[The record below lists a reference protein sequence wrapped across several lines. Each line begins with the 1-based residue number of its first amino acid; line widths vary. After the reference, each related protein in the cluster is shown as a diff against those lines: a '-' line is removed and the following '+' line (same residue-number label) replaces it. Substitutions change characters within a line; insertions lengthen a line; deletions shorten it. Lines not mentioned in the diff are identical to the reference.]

1 MNNNESSKYTNSMLQ
16 DIIKKHPP
24 VNESNKK
31 KVDENAL
38 GWTSTLSYLTQILSR
53 AKQARRAQ
61 LILGE
66 ALTEKFSDPSV
77 ISNQRLGDVTSST
90 DRVGIFLLLVGA
102 DAASKVVEMSDE
114 REAVLLIKSC
124 LDLDEM
130 PQERVFDI
138 LKDFVAM
145 DEAEKFK
152 DMQPRTYDEHVAV
165 LRLAAHDD
173 LEGFHKAA
181 LSLLSAR

>member
-16 DIIKKHPP
+16 DIMKKHAP
-24 VNESNKK
+24 VNESNER
-31 KVDENAL
+31 KVDENAP
-38 GWTSTLSYLTQILSR
+38 GWPGTLSYLTQILSR
-53 AKQARRAQ
+53 AKEARQAQ

-66 ALTEKFSDPSV
+66 ALSEKFSDPSV
-77 ISNQRLGDVTSST
+77 ISNQRLVDVTSST

-102 DAASKVVEMSDE
+102 DAASKIIEMSEE
-114 REAVLLIKSC
+114 RDAVLLIKSC

-130 PQERVFDI
+130 PQERVFNI

-145 DEAEKFK
+145 DEAAKFK
-152 DMQPRTYDEHVAV
+152 NMQPKTYDEHVAV

>member
-1 MNNNESSKYTNSMLQ
+1 MNNNESGKYTNSMLQ
-16 DIIKKHPP
+16 DIMKKHAP
-24 VNESNKK
+24 VNESNER
-31 KVDENAL
+31 KVDESAFD
-38 GWTSTLSYLTQILSR
+38 WTRTLAYLTQILSR
-53 AKQARRAQ
+53 AKEARQAQ

-77 ISNQRLGDVTSST
+77 ISNQSLEDVTSSK
-90 DRVGIFLLLVGA
+90 DRLGILILLVGA
-102 DAASKVVEMSDE
+102 DVASKVVEMSDE

-152 DMQPRTYDEHVAV
+152 DMQPKTYDEHVAV
-165 LRLAAHDD
+165 LRVAAHDN

-181 LSLLSAR
+181 LSLLTAR

>member
-1 MNNNESSKYTNSMLQ
+1 MNNNGSSKYTNSMLQ
-16 DIIKKHPP
+16 DIMKKHAP
-24 VNESNKK
+24 VNESNEKE
-31 KVDENAL
+31 VDENAL

-53 AKQARRAQ
+53 AIEARQAQ
-61 LILGE
+61 LILGK
-66 ALTEKFSDPSV
+66 ALTEKFSDPSL
-77 ISNQRLGDVTSST
+77 IPNQSLEDVTSST

-102 DAASKVVEMSDE
+102 DAASKIIEMSEE
-114 REAVLLIKSC
+114 RDAVLLIKSC

-130 PQERVFDI
+130 PQERVFNI

-145 DEAEKFK
+145 DEAAKFK
-152 DMQPRTYDEHVAV
+152 NMQPKTYDEHVAV

>member
-1 MNNNESSKYTNSMLQ
+1 MDDKDSGKYTNSLLQ
-16 DIIKKHPP
+16 DIMKKHAP
-24 VNESNKK
+24 VNESNER
-31 KVDENAL
+31 KVDENAP
-38 GWTSTLSYLTQILSR
+38 GWPSTLSYLTQILSR
-53 AKQARRAQ
+53 AKEARQAQ

-66 ALTEKFSDPSV
+66 ALSEKFSDPSV
-77 ISNQRLGDVTSST
+77 ISKQRLVDVTSST

-124 LDLDEM
+124 LDLDGM
-130 PQERVFDI
+130 PQEKVFNI

-152 DMQPRTYDEHVAV
+152 NMQPKTYDEHVAV

>member
-1 MNNNESSKYTNSMLQ
+1 MNNNESGKYTNSMLQ
-16 DIIKKHPP
+16 DIMKKHAP
-24 VNESNKK
+24 VNESNER
-31 KVDENAL
+31 KVNENAL
-38 GWTSTLSYLTQILSR
+38 DWTRTLSYLTQILSR
-53 AKQARRAQ
+53 AKKARQAQ

-66 ALTEKFSDPSV
+66 ALTEKFSDTSD

-152 DMQPRTYDEHVAV
+152 GMQPKTYDEHVAV
-165 LRLAAHDD
+165 LRLAAHND

-181 LSLLSAR
+181 LSLLSAQ

>member
-1 MNNNESSKYTNSMLQ
+1 MLQ
-16 DIIKKHPP
+16 DIMKKLAP

-38 GWTSTLSYLTQILSR
+38 GWTTTLSYLTQILSR
-53 AKQARRAQ
+53 AKAARQAQ

-77 ISNQRLGDVTSST
+77 ITNQSLEDVTSST
-90 DRVGIFLLLVGA
+90 DRLGILILLVGA
-102 DAASKVVEMSDE
+102 DVASKVVEMSDE

-130 PQERVFDI
+130 PRERVFDI

-152 DMQPRTYDEHVAV
+152 DMQPKTYDDLVAV
-165 LRLAAHDD
+165 LRLAALDD

-181 LSLLSAR
+181 LSLLSAQ